1 MVNGYRKDAHP
12 PSALSQWDRV
22 EAQIGGRRTVLFLDY
37 DGTLTPIVDRPE
49 LAHLTDNVRATLRE
63 VASSCPTIIVSGRGR
78 EDVAQL
84 IGLDDLIYAGSH
96 GFDISGPG
104 ASIRNEIGADLLPML
119 QEAAAHFATRTRGIE
134 GVLVENKRFSVAVH
148 YRLVREDL
156 IPTVEAM
163 VDELVNRVPQLTKT
177 HGKKVFEV
185 RPAMEWDKGSAVLW
199 LLDALGLDGPDLVP
213 IYVGDDTTDEDA
225 FAALERRGLGIL
237 VSEMPRSTRAAYV
250 VKNPD
255 EVHDLLSKI
264 AGLPQNRR
272 DDESAGGALR

>member
-1 MVNGYRKDAHP
+1 MVIEKMPTP

-49 LAHLTDNVRATLRE
+49 LAHLTDNMRATLRE

-177 HGKKVFEV
+177 HGEKVFEV

-272 DDESAGGALR
+272 DDESASGALR

>member
-1 MVNGYRKDAHP
+1 MVIEKMPTP

-49 LAHLTDNVRATLRE
+49 LAHLTDNMRATLRE

-119 QEAAAHFATRTRGIE
+119 QEAAAHFATCTRGIE

>member
-1 MVNGYRKDAHP
+1 MVIEKMPTP